1 MQTEGSNGSYRFY
14 RSMPRGFRVRE
25 RLALTSS
32 ERIELEPTGPRSTC
46 AKARMSFERKGSEP
60 EAQLLE
66 GKAHFARLHR
76 VSVILAAA
84 GLIASLLLVGQAG
97 AESNGS
103 AARAVPRPFAWT
115 RLVDGTTPGLQGTD
129 PVYVQEAATL
139 VEENQNPANSIASLS
154 ATFVLHT
161 SPYGIGYELNG
172 LSDTGDWYQGGAFY
186 NWPGC
191 PSGFVFGYE
200 IWNNAGA
207 SIVGPT
213 CDIPNP
219 LSAGDTVELGLS
231 LNCAQGGVGSS
242 CLSFRDVTTGNGG
255 VVTGPQPDGTAV
267 YFLNLDRAADANGY
281 FTGPMTEVLDETSSS
296 CGRYASMPTVSYVIH
311 VRGVMVSAYIPWS
324 DEFAVGPFG
333 ISPCYSYTSPI
344 VQVLASPVSQYAE
357 ATGGSSFGP
366 HWEAGQDWSAAMGI
380 TDAWRFQTDVNPLRL
395 SLSLSRSSVDVGQ
408 NLTVIGTSS
417 GGTPTYSCRWS
428 TNGMAEPTSA
438 CVWTKVP
445 ASAGL
450 LTISGYVV
458 DGLSDFA
465 AVDDSVLVYSDPV
478 PSAPHVTRMTL
489 DLGQNVTL
497 AANVIGGSGGYTYTW
512 IGLPPGCD
520 GTTATLHCT
529 PSTPAATGVF
539 PIRVLVTD
547 SNGYAAPSPATNV
560 TVSSDPTVTLS
571 AAPESVNFGQAVT
584 FAAAGEGGL
593 APYRYAW
600 SGLPKECPTRTGAAN
615 LSCTPAD
622 AGDYVV
628 TVQATDMNG
637 AGASTHV
644 HLEVRPGFIG
654 MPVPLGYL
662 VAFGTPTAIVLGAI
676 VALRSFRRRTKGRPP
691 DQRQTPNS

>member
-14 RSMPRGFRVRE
+14 RSMSRGFRVRE

-32 ERIELEPTGPRSTC
+32 ERSELESTGPRSTC

-66 GKAHFARLHR
+66 GKAHFTRLHR

-489 DLGQNVTL
+489 DLGQNV
-497 AANVIGGSGGYTYTW
+497 A
-512 IGLPPGCD
+512 
-520 GTTATLHCT
+520 
-529 PSTPAATGVF
+529 
-539 PIRVLVTD
+539 RV
-547 SNGYAAPSPATNV
+547 
-560 TVSSDPTVTLS
+560 
-571 AAPESVNFGQAVT
+571 
-584 FAAAGEGGL
+584 
-593 APYRYAW
+593 
-600 SGLPKECPTRTGAAN
+600 
-615 LSCTPAD
+615 
-622 AGDYVV
+622 
-628 TVQATDMNG
+628 
-637 AGASTHV
+637 
-644 HLEVRPGFIG
+644 
-654 MPVPLGYL
+654 
-662 VAFGTPTAIVLGAI
+662 GTPTRGLGFRPDATERRRRST
-676 VALRSFRRRTKGRPP
+676 AHRPRRPQQGSFRSGC
-691 DQRQTPNS
+691 S